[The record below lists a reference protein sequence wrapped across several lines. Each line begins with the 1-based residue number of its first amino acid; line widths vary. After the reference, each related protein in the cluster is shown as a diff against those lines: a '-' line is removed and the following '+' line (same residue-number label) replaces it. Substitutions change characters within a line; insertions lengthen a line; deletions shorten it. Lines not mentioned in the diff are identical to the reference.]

1 MIRKVILLV
10 PVFIFIVIAAGAC
23 SKGSGNND
31 NRENVKDPVTRA
43 YNDWLARG
51 ESSLPDVIRAA
62 ESEEWRMRSHAM
74 LALGRLGNQNH
85 VSLALKRLKKDT
97 SKPVRNSAVIA
108 LGDLKAKSAVQVL
121 IPMLDEESRV
131 SSALVAESLG
141 KIGNDEAVKPLYTI
155 LYQNNRAL
163 RLKVV
168 EALVRI
174 NDPLASRLIMKDMK
188 KIRKHGLEGYAAR
201 ILGEMPVPG
210 AEKFC
215 IALAGSGSVPEQTS
229 AIVALGKMR
238 SPGAVPVL
246 VNHVKNSPE
255 LLRERSA
262 ESLIQIDALSSVD
275 PLVKLLGSPEKET
288 AMTSAR
294 VLSRLSAHRVE
305 SRVFALFRENPAAN
319 GPAAYV
325 LGRKKFRKA
334 IPLLRSRLENETQ
347 AGRNEMARALGW
359 MNDRPSVPL
368 LMEVAETR
376 KANGAHGAVWAL
388 GQLKAGKAVP
398 LLISI
403 LEDDNRQL
411 VAESIAALGSIG
423 DKRAVKP
430 IIRLYY
436 GTGDAFAPYVTTA
449 LAKIGGE
456 RVREF
461 VRVNIESGDQSRQ
474 RMAGQL
480 LLRLKDP
487 ELKKFGIK
495 MLDHGDDLVR
505 GYGVE
510 YLKSIT
516 GHDFRT
522 ISEWKEWAKD
532 QK

>member
-1 MIRKVILLV
+1 VIRKVILLV
-10 PVFIFIVIAAGAC
+10 AVIIFSVMVAVAC
-23 SKGSGNND
+23 AKGSGNND
-31 NRENVKDPVTRA
+31 NRQNVKDPVTRA
-43 YNDWLARG
+43 YTGWLSRG

-74 LALGRLGNQNH
+74 LALGKLGNQGH
-85 VSLALKRLKKDT
+85 VSLVLERLKNDT

-108 LGDLKAKSAVQVL
+108 LGDLKAKNAAGVL
-121 IPMLDEESRV
+121 IPMLDKGSGV

-141 KIGNDEAVKPLYTI
+141 KIGNAEAVKPLYTT
-155 LYQNNRAL
+155 LYQDNRAL

-174 NDPLASRLIMKDMK
+174 HDPLASRLIMKNMK
-188 KIRKHGLEGYAAR
+188 KIRQHGLEGYAAR

-215 IALAGSGSVPEQTS
+215 TELAGNGSVPEKTS

-238 SPGAVPVL
+238 SRRAVPVL
-246 VNHVKNSPE
+246 VNHVKSSPE

-275 PLVKLLGSPEKET
+275 PLVQLLGSSEKET

-294 VLSRLSAHRVE
+294 VLSRLSSSRVE
-305 SRVFALFRENPAAN
+305 SRVFTLFRENPSVN

-325 LGRKKFRKA
+325 LGRKKYRKA
-334 IPLLRSRLENETQ
+334 LPLLRSRLENDSQ

-359 MNDRPSVPL
+359 MDDSSSVPL
-368 LMEVAETR
+368 LMEVAEAR
-376 KANGAHGAVWAL
+376 NANGAHGAVWAL
-388 GQLKAGKAVP
+388 GQLKARKAVP

-411 VAESIAALGSIG
+411 VAETIAALGSIR
-423 DKRAVKP
+423 DERAVKP
-430 IIRLYY
+430 IIGLYY

-461 VRVNIESGDQSRQ
+461 VRVNIESGDRSRQ

-480 LLRLKDP
+480 LLRMKDP
-487 ELKKFGIK
+487 GLKKFGIK
-495 MLDHGDDLVR
+495 MLSHGDDLVR
-505 GYGVE
+505 SYGVE
-510 YLKSIT
+510 YLKSVT

-522 ISEWKEWAKD
+522 ISEWKEWAED